1 MKMEFTGVELSFIR
15 LTFKYQT
22 SAIKMHDKKTPKN
35 KKQTKKMLWTLK
47 VFLLLE
53 IGEMRVKKEKKRQ
66 R

>member
-35 KKQTKKMLWTLK
+35 KKQTKKML
-47 VFLLLE
+47 
-53 IGEMRVKKEKKRQ
+53 
-66 R
+66 